1 MNVRNKVKTY
11 TQYQVDK
18 IIDEMQADFE
28 HQWQTQIE
36 DITDKLFDNVKTDL
50 FAQFMSVAM
59 ATLEKYNGF
68 TVEQTTKFY
77 NDVIALLNLM
87 KAKPLGR
94 DFSPQ
99 DTIDNVKKE
108 NNIDLDTELKQHVN
122 KLF

>member
-36 DITDKLFDNVKTDL
+36 DITDKLFNNVKADL
-50 FAQFMSVAM
+50 FSQFMSVAM

-87 KAKPLGR
+87 RAKPLGK

>member
-36 DITDKLFDNVKTDL
+36 DITDKLFDNVKADL

-87 KAKPLGR
+87 KAKPLGK

-108 NNIDLDTELKQHVN
+108 NNIDLDMELKQHVN

>member
-36 DITDKLFDNVKTDL
+36 DITDKLFDNVKADL

-87 KAKPLGR
+87 KAKPLGK